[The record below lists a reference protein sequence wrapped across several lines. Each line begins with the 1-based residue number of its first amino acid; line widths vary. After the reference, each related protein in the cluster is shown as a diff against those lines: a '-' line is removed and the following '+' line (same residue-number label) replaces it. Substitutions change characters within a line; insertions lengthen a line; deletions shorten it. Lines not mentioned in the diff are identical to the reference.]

1 MTLELLPLCSID
13 ATLADPIFVGEGPS
27 GLRLVIELLDVTIT
41 GERLSGSMLGKAAA
55 DWITIVGTVGTLDVR
70 ATIKTDDDAIVFC
83 QYKGRTDVS
92 SGTTGS
98 LYVAPTFETSDPRY
112 AWLNHIQAVGKG
124 KTEGNQLHYDWY
136 EVR

>member
-13 ATLADPIFVGEGPS
+13 VTLADPIFVGVGPS
-27 GLRLVIELLDVTIT
+27 GLRL
-41 GERLSGSMLGKAAA
+41 
-55 DWITIVGTVGTLDVR
+55 TIVGTVGTLDVR
-70 ATIKTDDDAIVFC
+70 ATIKTDDDAIIFC

-112 AWLNHIQAVGKG
+112 AWLNHVQAVGKG